1 MTSVGSIIASVQ
13 RTIRNHGSQAAIY
26 DVAIRSINKFVYLK
40 TLECVVIERVDPGSL
55 ILPAHLDYVRLDGAR
70 LSSLGSVK
78 ENELPEGFIRDALAE
93 GNECYA
99 VLDGDTLASYGWYS
113 KTPTLVNED
122 LRLHFDRQYVYRYK
136 GFTSKPYRGQRLHA
150 IGMMLALNKY
160 RNQGFK
166 GLVAYVE
173 SNNFNSLKSL
183 YRMGYKTCGHL
194 RVLRLGRRYFIQS
207 GQGCSGYGLELQPNF
222 PIANPSYEFPL
233 PANDKE

>member
-1 MTSVGSIIASVQ
+1 MKVASVITSVQ
-13 RTIRNHGSQAAIY
+13 QNIRNHGSRAAIY
-26 DVAIRSINKFVYLK
+26 DVLFRSINRFVYFK
-40 TLECVVIERVDPGSL
+40 TLECVVIEQVDPASVT
-55 ILPAHLDYVRLDGAR
+55 LPAHLDYVRLEGAR
-70 LSSLGSVK
+70 LSLLGRVK
-78 ENELPEGFIRDALAE
+78 ENELPEGFVREALAE

-113 KTPTLVNED
+113 KTPTLVNRD
-122 LRLHFDRQYVYRYK
+122 LRLHFNRQYVYRYK

-150 IGMMLALNKY
+150 IGMMLGLNEY

-194 RVLRLGRRYFIQS
+194 RVLRLAGRYFIQK
-207 GQGCSGYGLELQPNF
+207 GQGCSDYALELQTKM
-222 PIANPSYEFPL
+222 AS
-233 PANDKE
+233 